1 MASQNLALVEPEVK
15 TLTKFDPEFA
25 REQRAILEAG
35 IEYAAK
41 VKRWDLL
48 DDAVDQMIGL
58 QEQLVAWWDSFVS
71 VNRGA
76 GRGNKK
82 ISDQKSFSAEQ
93 ARGITGITPVQVTRW
108 RKRLAKPDAYHDQ
121 IVDRARRA
129 AMAEEK
135 EGQNVQQS
143 MSNEHYTPA
152 KYIESARKV
161 MGGIDLDPAS
171 CPEANEVVKATRFYS
186 RKDDGLGQSWPGRV
200 WLNPPYGRIVG
211 SFIGKLSEEL
221 ASGSTTEAVVL
232 VNAHGTD
239 TFWFQFLW
247 NGTLCFTDHRINFY
261 GDDERSGSTHG
272 SVFAYFGE
280 NDNAFAE
287 EFSQYGAV
295 VRSIQWET

>member
-1 MASQNLALVEPEVK
+1 MASQNLALVEPEVN

-25 REQRAILEAG
+25 REHRAMLAAG

-41 VKRWDLL
+41 VKRWELL
-48 DDAVDQMIGL
+48 EDAVGQMIGF
-58 QEQLVAWWDSFVS
+58 QEQLVAWWEANVTI
-71 VNRGA
+71 RKGQEGA
-76 GRGNKK
+76 PFRTRNGGVPA
-82 ISDQKSFSAEQ
+82 DEAQE
-93 ARGITGITPVQVTRW
+93 ITGISPVQVSRW
-108 RKRLAKPDAYHDQ
+108 RKRLAKPEVYHDQ
-121 IVDRARRA
+121 IAERARRA

-143 MSNEHYTPA
+143 MSSEHYTPA
-152 KYIESARKV
+152 KYIDSARRV
-161 MGGIDLDPAS
+161 MDGIDLDPAS

-232 VNAHGTD
+232 VNAHCTD
-239 TFWFQFLW
+239 TSWFQFLW

-261 GDDERSGSTHG
+261 GDDDRGGSTHG
-272 SVFAYFGE
+272 SVFVYFGE
-280 NDNAFAE
+280 NDTAFAE

-295 VRSIQWET
+295 VRRLQWRT